1 MLTPKKT
8 KYRKAQKGRSL
19 KRDFESRGVE
29 LEYGNFGICSLEN
42 KRITS
47 RQIESARRIL
57 LRFIRKGGKIWIRVF
72 PDKPV
77 TKRPPEKRQGG
88 GKGDVDH
95 YVFQAK
101 PGRVIFELGGILEVD
116 AMNALKQISYKL
128 PFKTKIIKR

>member
-1 MLTPKKT
+1 MLTPKRT
-8 KYRKAQKGRSL
+8 KYRKAQKGRRL
-19 KRDFESRGVE
+19 GREFECRGVT
-29 LEYGNFGICSLEN
+29 LEYGTFGIASLEN

-95 YVFQAK
+95 YVFQVK
-101 PGRVIFELGGILEVD
+101 PGRVIFELGGVPEVD
-116 AMNALKQISYKL
+116 AMNALKQIGYKL
-128 PFKTKIIKR
+128 PFKTKTIKR